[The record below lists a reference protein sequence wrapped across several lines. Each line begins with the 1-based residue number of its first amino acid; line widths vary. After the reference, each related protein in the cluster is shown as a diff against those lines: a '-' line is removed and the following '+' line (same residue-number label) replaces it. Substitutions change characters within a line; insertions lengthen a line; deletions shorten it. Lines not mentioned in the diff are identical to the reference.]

1 MPVWEV
7 DGAPLVYDDDGAG
20 PVVLLL
26 HAGIADR
33 RMWTPVAAALAG
45 RFRVVR
51 YDLRGYGESAPPP
64 KSFAH
69 HEDVAGLLDHL
80 GVERAALA
88 GCSFGAGTDRRTGAG
103 SAGERAARAGDR
115 SGAGDRGR
123 GGHPGVRRLA
133 DRLAAT
139 MPRARR
145 LPDIPDAAHLLPL
158 ERPEPV
164 AAALAALLSET

>member
-123 GGHPGVRRLA
+123 GGHPGDPPAGR
-133 DRLAAT
+133 
-139 MPRARR
+139 PARGDHAPGAPPSR
-145 LPDIPDAAHLLPL
+145 HPDAAHLLPL